1 MDSLVFENPDLNS
14 DGSCQ
19 PEEIV
24 GQQEAIDFS
33 STLIGVF
40 EDLCEDESG
49 LSVEELKAVYR
60 EAGENCRIS
69 SCPDMNLWAM
79 ARVNMFV
86 RMKSQ
91 KEIKQNIMPSLS
103 PSTGRITELELESPR
118 AHNDLGAINA
128 TEDWEPSKEDFE
140 LAKSYI
146 GKYDL
151 QFNFSSIDEL
161 YIDEYKPLELE
172 IE

>member
-14 DGSCQ
+14 DDSCR
-19 PEEIV
+19 PKEIV

-33 STLIGVF
+33 STLVGVF
-40 EDLCEDESG
+40 EDLCEDENG
-49 LSVEELKAVYR
+49 LFVEELKAVYR

-69 SCPDMNLWAM
+69 DCPDMNLWAI

-91 KEIKQNIMPSLS
+91 QEIRQNIMPNPS
-103 PSTGRITELELESPR
+103 PSTGRITELELESTLPYKE
-118 AHNDLGAINA
+118 LGVINA
-128 TEDWEPSKEDFE
+128 TEDWQPSKEDFE

-146 GKYDL
+146 EKYDL
-151 QFNFSSIDEL
+151 QFNFSSMDEL